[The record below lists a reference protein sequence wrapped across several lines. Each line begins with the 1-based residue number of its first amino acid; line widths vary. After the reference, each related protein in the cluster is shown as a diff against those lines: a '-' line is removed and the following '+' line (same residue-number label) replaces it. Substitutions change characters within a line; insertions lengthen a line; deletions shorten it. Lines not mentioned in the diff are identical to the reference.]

1 MKKQLIKLVQSN
13 ASLSEV
19 YLRYLKMKN
28 APDRKANVALLYTGR
43 CGATLIGHLLAQ
55 HPDINWGGELL
66 NHASTRY
73 KHFAWQEKQPI
84 KIIEQKMYQK
94 PLSVYGFES
103 KALQGGHLRPNWV
116 NMSTQAYMNSLIDV
130 GFTQFVVIKRE
141 NYIKRAVSSL
151 IAKKRKK
158 WTANLDE
165 TVKLE
170 TVYLDLNRF
179 RYGDDF
185 LPLLDHFDQL
195 DSHYEMLYT
204 LLKDKRVLSL
214 NYESDIESNPLLA
227 YTKVCEFIGIKSS
240 FVSLKCQK
248 IDPYKLCDVISNF
261 DEVARAVKNTKW
273 AWMIN
278 A

>member
-13 ASLSEV
+13 STLSEA

-28 APDRKANVALLYTGR
+28 ASDRKANVALLYTGR

-55 HPDINWGGELL
+55 HPDVNWGGELL

-116 NMSTQAYMNSLIDV
+116 NMSTQTYINSLLKV
-130 GFTQFVVIKRE
+130 GFSLFIVIKRE
-141 NYIKRAVSSL
+141 NYINRAVSSL

-185 LPLLDHFDQL
+185 IPLLDHFKQL
-195 DSHYEMLYT
+195 DLHYEMLST
-204 LLKDKRVLSL
+204 LLKGKPVLSL
-214 NYESDIESNPLLA
+214 SYEAEIEPDPILA
-227 YTKVCEFIGIKSS
+227 YTKVCDFIGIESAP
-240 FVSLKCQK
+240 VSLQCQK
-248 IDPYKLCDVISNF
+248 IDPYHLCDVISNF
-261 DEVARAVKNTKW
+261 DEVVNALRNTQW
-273 AWMIN
+273 AWMLN
-278 A
+278 V